1 MTKDQYFEM
10 CDVMGSEPIE
20 EEIPV
25 EYEDLLT
32 DVQDA
37 FNIYS
42 KLRDEWDGMNGVY
55 LGKNFSGIMDIFDLY
70 EISKEDR
77 RLMFD
82 ILNTIDNCRSKIIND
97 KQKEKKK

>member
-10 CDVMGSEPIE
+10 CEMMGTEPIE
-20 EEIPV
+20 EQIPI

-37 FNIYS
+37 LNIYS

-55 LGKNFSGIMDIFDLY
+55 LGKNFAGIMDIFELY
-70 EISKEDR
+70 EVPKVDR
-77 RLMFD
+77 RTIFD
-82 ILNTIDNCRSKIIND
+82 LLNTIDSCRIKIINA

>member
-1 MTKDQYFEM
+1 MTKAQYFEM
-10 CDVMGSEPIE
+10 CEVMGSDPVE
-20 EEIPV
+20 EQIPV
-25 EYEDLLT
+25 EYEDLFV

-37 FNIYS
+37 LNIYS

-70 EISKEDR
+70 DVPKEDR
-77 RLMFD
+77 RTIFD
-82 ILNTIDNCRSKIIND
+82 LLNEIDDCRGKIIND